1 MITVI
6 AKIKAVTEEIGYVL
20 AVIAAILLIPFALL
34 LRALIDIRAAAQH
47 SQVTHQHAKP
57 VYS

>member
-6 AKIKAVTEEIGYVL
+6 AKIKVVAEEIGYVL

-34 LRALIDIRAAAQH
+34 LRALIDMRAAAQH
-47 SQVTHQHAKP
+47 GQITHHHAKP